1 MASDFFEAKKLN
13 DKSFKDLDDELSAYM
28 AQADNALEAL
38 QKGADALVKDLK
50 ALPKPRSKIAKP
62 GYVHLLDSFA
72 TKVSEDGTNLGA
84 RKQKDGRSASLLPDV
99 DGEQRKVLSRHDRRA
114 EKGVS
119 MAITTKKPAE
129 KLTVGAQYIC
139 FDTASDGTYSGTY
152 AEDVTCLPTV
162 TQVEV
167 TDTGDDFK
175 DYASGDVYASG
186 TRTMYKQIKTT
197 NLAFE
202 DALIAK
208 MKGDVVDDTSGV
220 IMESGYNRRP
230 YFAYGIYSQKDD
242 GTLDL
247 RDR

>member
-1 MASDFFEAKKLN
+1 
-13 DKSFKDLDDELSAYM
+13 
-28 AQADNALEAL
+28 
-38 QKGADALVKDLK
+38 
-50 ALPKPRSKIAKP
+50 
-62 GYVHLLDSFA
+62 
-72 TKVSEDGTNLGA
+72 
-84 RKQKDGRSASLLPDV
+84 
-99 DGEQRKVLSRHDRRA
+99 
-114 EKGVS
+114 

-186 TRTMYKQIKTT
+186 NRTMYKQIKTT

-230 YFAYGIYSQKDD
+230 YFAYGIYAQKDD

-247 RDR
+247 RWYPKVQHTENSDSTATSEESHKTQTDDLTMNAYGFDAAKTKCVRRIYKPTDTTDAQKVIAAWFAAPILTDAAAKAIKAGT

>member
-1 MASDFFEAKKLN
+1 
-13 DKSFKDLDDELSAYM
+13 
-28 AQADNALEAL
+28 
-38 QKGADALVKDLK
+38 
-50 ALPKPRSKIAKP
+50 
-62 GYVHLLDSFA
+62 
-72 TKVSEDGTNLGA
+72 
-84 RKQKDGRSASLLPDV
+84 
-99 DGEQRKVLSRHDRRA
+99 
-114 EKGVS
+114 

-186 TRTMYKQIKTT
+186 NRTMYKQIKTT

-230 YFAYGIYSQKDD
+230 YFAYGIYAQKDD

-247 RDR
+247 RWYPKVQHTENSDSTATSEESHKTQTDDLTMNAYGFDAAKTKCVRRIYKPTDTADAQKVIAAWFAAPILTDAAAKAIKAGT

>member
-1 MASDFFEAKKLN
+1 
-13 DKSFKDLDDELSAYM
+13 
-28 AQADNALEAL
+28 
-38 QKGADALVKDLK
+38 
-50 ALPKPRSKIAKP
+50 
-62 GYVHLLDSFA
+62 
-72 TKVSEDGTNLGA
+72 
-84 RKQKDGRSASLLPDV
+84 
-99 DGEQRKVLSRHDRRA
+99 
-114 EKGVS
+114 

-186 TRTMYKQIKTT
+186 NRTMYKQIKTT

-208 MKGDVVDDTSGV
+208 MKGDAVDDTTGV

-230 YFAYGIYSQKDD
+230 YFAYGIYAQKDD

-247 RDR
+247 RWYPKVQHTENSDSTATSEESHKTQTDDLTMNAYGFDAAKTKCVRRIYKPTDTADAEKVIAAWFATPILTDTAAKAIKAGT

>member
-1 MASDFFEAKKLN
+1 
-13 DKSFKDLDDELSAYM
+13 
-28 AQADNALEAL
+28 
-38 QKGADALVKDLK
+38 
-50 ALPKPRSKIAKP
+50 
-62 GYVHLLDSFA
+62 
-72 TKVSEDGTNLGA
+72 
-84 RKQKDGRSASLLPDV
+84 
-99 DGEQRKVLSRHDRRA
+99 
-114 EKGVS
+114 

-247 RDR
+247 RWYPKVQHTENSDSTATSEESHKTQTDDLTMNAYGFDAAKTKCVRRIYKPTDTADAQKVIAAWFAAPILTDAAAKAIKAGT

>member
-1 MASDFFEAKKLN
+1 
-13 DKSFKDLDDELSAYM
+13 
-28 AQADNALEAL
+28 
-38 QKGADALVKDLK
+38 
-50 ALPKPRSKIAKP
+50 
-62 GYVHLLDSFA
+62 
-72 TKVSEDGTNLGA
+72 
-84 RKQKDGRSASLLPDV
+84 
-99 DGEQRKVLSRHDRRA
+99 
-114 EKGVS
+114 

-247 RDR
+247 RWYPKVQHTENSDSTATSEESHKTQTDDLTMNAYGFDAAKTKCVRRIYKPTDTTDAQKVIAAWFAAPILTDAAAKAIKAGT

>member
-1 MASDFFEAKKLN
+1 MT
-13 DKSFKDLDDELSAYM
+13 
-28 AQADNALEAL
+28 Q
-38 QKGADALVKDLK
+38 
-50 ALPKPRSKIAKP
+50 LPTGP
-62 GYVHLLDSFA
+62 
-72 TKVSEDGTNLGA
+72 T
-84 RKQKDGRSASLLPDV
+84 
-99 DGEQRKVLSRHDRRA
+99 
-114 EKGVS
+114 
-119 MAITTKKPAE
+119 
-129 KLTVGAQYIC
+129 
-139 FDTASDGTYSGTY
+139 GTY

-247 RDR
+247 RWYPKVQHTENSDSTATSEESHKTQTDDLTMNAYGFDAAKTNCVRRIYKPTGTADAQKVIAAWFAAPILTDTAAKAIKAGT

>member
-1 MASDFFEAKKLN
+1 
-13 DKSFKDLDDELSAYM
+13 
-28 AQADNALEAL
+28 
-38 QKGADALVKDLK
+38 
-50 ALPKPRSKIAKP
+50 
-62 GYVHLLDSFA
+62 
-72 TKVSEDGTNLGA
+72 
-84 RKQKDGRSASLLPDV
+84 
-99 DGEQRKVLSRHDRRA
+99 
-114 EKGVS
+114 

-186 TRTMYKQIKTT
+186 NRTMYKQIKTT

-208 MKGDVVDDTSGV
+208 MKGDVVDDTTGV

-230 YFAYGIYSQKDD
+230 YFAYGIYAQKDD

-247 RDR
+247 RWYPKVQHTENSDSTATSEESHKTQTDDLTMNAYGFDAAKTKCVRRIYKPTGTADAEKVIAAWFATPILTDTAAKAIKAGT

>member
-1 MASDFFEAKKLN
+1 
-13 DKSFKDLDDELSAYM
+13 
-28 AQADNALEAL
+28 
-38 QKGADALVKDLK
+38 
-50 ALPKPRSKIAKP
+50 
-62 GYVHLLDSFA
+62 
-72 TKVSEDGTNLGA
+72 
-84 RKQKDGRSASLLPDV
+84 
-99 DGEQRKVLSRHDRRA
+99 
-114 EKGVS
+114 

-220 IMESGYNRRP
+220 IMESGPATTAARILPMGSTRRRMT
-230 YFAYGIYSQKDD
+230 ARSTSAGIPRSS
-242 GTLDL
+242 TRRTRTAL
-247 RDR
+247 RRLRNPIRRRLTTSP

>member
-1 MASDFFEAKKLN
+1 
-13 DKSFKDLDDELSAYM
+13 
-28 AQADNALEAL
+28 
-38 QKGADALVKDLK
+38 
-50 ALPKPRSKIAKP
+50 
-62 GYVHLLDSFA
+62 
-72 TKVSEDGTNLGA
+72 
-84 RKQKDGRSASLLPDV
+84 
-99 DGEQRKVLSRHDRRA
+99 
-114 EKGVS
+114 

-230 YFAYGIYSQKDD
+230 YFAYGIYAQKDD

-247 RDR
+247 RWYPKVQHTENSDSTATSEESHKTQTDDLTMNAYGFDAAKTKCVRRIYKPTDTTDAQKVIAAWFAAPILTDAAAKAIKAGT

>member
-1 MASDFFEAKKLN
+1 
-13 DKSFKDLDDELSAYM
+13 
-28 AQADNALEAL
+28 
-38 QKGADALVKDLK
+38 
-50 ALPKPRSKIAKP
+50 
-62 GYVHLLDSFA
+62 
-72 TKVSEDGTNLGA
+72 
-84 RKQKDGRSASLLPDV
+84 
-99 DGEQRKVLSRHDRRA
+99 
-114 EKGVS
+114 

-186 TRTMYKQIKTT
+186 NRTMYKQIKTT

-247 RDR
+247 RWYPKVQHTENSDSTATSEESHKTQTDDLTMNAYGFDAAKTKCVRRIYKPTDTTDAQKVIAAWFAAPILTDAAAKAIKAGT

>member
-1 MASDFFEAKKLN
+1 
-13 DKSFKDLDDELSAYM
+13 
-28 AQADNALEAL
+28 
-38 QKGADALVKDLK
+38 
-50 ALPKPRSKIAKP
+50 
-62 GYVHLLDSFA
+62 
-72 TKVSEDGTNLGA
+72 
-84 RKQKDGRSASLLPDV
+84 
-99 DGEQRKVLSRHDRRA
+99 
-114 EKGVS
+114 

-152 AEDVTCLPTV
+152 VEDVTCLPTV

-175 DYASGDVYASG
+175 NYASGDVYASG
-186 TRTMYKQIKTT
+186 NRTMYKQIKTT

-230 YFAYGIYSQKDD
+230 YFAYGIYAQKDD

-247 RDR
+247 RWYPKVQHTENSDSTATSEESHKTQTDDLTMNAYGFDAAKTKCVRRIYKPTDTADAQKVIEAWFAAPILTDAAAKAIKAGA

>member
-1 MASDFFEAKKLN
+1 
-13 DKSFKDLDDELSAYM
+13 
-28 AQADNALEAL
+28 
-38 QKGADALVKDLK
+38 
-50 ALPKPRSKIAKP
+50 
-62 GYVHLLDSFA
+62 
-72 TKVSEDGTNLGA
+72 
-84 RKQKDGRSASLLPDV
+84 
-99 DGEQRKVLSRHDRRA
+99 
-114 EKGVS
+114 

-139 FDTASDGTYSGTY
+139 FDTASDGTYSGKY
-152 AEDVTCLPTV
+152 AADVTCLPTV

-247 RDR
+247 RWYPKVQHTENSDSTATSEESHKTQTDDLTMNAYGFDAAKTKCVRRIYKPTGTADAQKVIAAWFAAPILTDTAAKAIKAGT

>member
-1 MASDFFEAKKLN
+1 
-13 DKSFKDLDDELSAYM
+13 
-28 AQADNALEAL
+28 
-38 QKGADALVKDLK
+38 
-50 ALPKPRSKIAKP
+50 
-62 GYVHLLDSFA
+62 
-72 TKVSEDGTNLGA
+72 
-84 RKQKDGRSASLLPDV
+84 
-99 DGEQRKVLSRHDRRA
+99 
-114 EKGVS
+114 

-186 TRTMYKQIKTT
+186 NRTMYKQIKTT

-230 YFAYGIYSQKDD
+230 YFAYGIYAQKDD

-247 RDR
+247 RWYPKVQHTENSDSTATSEESHKTQTDDLTMNAYGFDATKTKCVRRIYKPTDTTDAQKVIAAWFAAPILTDAAAKAIKAGT